1 MVKLRLKRMGKK
13 AYPVYKI
20 VAADSRSPRDGR
32 FIESVGHYNP
42 NAEPA
47 VVTLKDER
55 VSYWLNSGA
64 QPTDTV
70 RSILSREGFM
80 LKLHL
85 TRKGADETKITDEYN
100 KFIADRSRKAETAK
114 AKKVRRKENKAKK
127 EAEAKAEKTA

>member
-1 MVKLRLKRMGKK
+1 MGKK

-42 NAEPA
+42 NSEPA
-47 VVTLKDER
+47 VVTLVDDR
-55 VSYWLNSGA
+55 VSYWLNNGA

-70 RSILSREGFM
+70 RSILSKEGFM

-85 TRKGADETKITDEYN
+85 TRKGADESKINDEYN

-114 AKKVRRKENKAKK
+114 AKKIRRKENKAKK
-127 EAEAKAEKTA
+127 EAEAKAEKPA

>member
-1 MVKLRLKRMGKK
+1 MGKK

-42 NAEPA
+42 NEEPN
-47 VVTLKDER
+47 VITLKDER
-55 VSYWLNSGA
+55 VSYWLNNGA

-70 RSILSREGFM
+70 RSILSKEGFM

-85 TRKGADETKITDEYN
+85 TRKGADETKINDEYA
-100 KFIADRSRKAETAK
+100 KFMADKSRKAETAK
-114 AKKVRRKENKAKK
+114 AKKLRRKETKAKK
-127 EAEAKAEKTA
+127 EEEAKAAKTA

>member
-1 MVKLRLKRMGKK
+1 VVKLRLKRMGKK

-85 TRKGADETKITDEYN
+85 TRKGADETKINDEYN